1 MLSVA
6 GINTEN
12 EDDEAS
18 ISSSS
23 LVSLSCTPQYWTA
36 NATKYLLEIYREQSA
51 LIDKGKG
58 TKKKRYQEISTS
70 LQKQGYNFTWE
81 QGQGRL
87 KTLITNFKTI
97 KDQSN
102 KSGNERKTCAFYKE
116 LDELYDG
123 NSTFCGPANTRETSM
138 FQRKRKLTDKKEDND
153 KEDEEEKEET
163 KKVEVPTIKK
173 SKRSA
178 SNEMVD
184 FPKDYV
190 KAQKDA
196 KQNEKEERRNM
207 HAEKMDLFRE
217 MVKTFK
223 K

>member
-1 MLSVA
+1 MLFYALLSVA
-6 GINTEN
+6 GINTKN
-12 EDDEAS
+12 EDDEVS
-18 ISSSS
+18 TSSSS
-23 LVSLSCTPQYWTA
+23 LVSLSCTPQYWTE
-36 NATKYLLEIYREQSA
+36 NVTKYVLEIYREQSA
-51 LIDKGKG
+51 LIGKGKG
-58 TKKKRYQEISTS
+58 TKNKMYQEISTS

-81 QGQGRL
+81 QGQGQL

-102 KSGNERKTCAFYKE
+102 KSGNGRKTCAFNKE

-173 SKRSA
+173 CLTEETTDVIGIIHRFSRLVTLLFHKWLHVRL
-178 SNEMVD
+178 NH
-184 FPKDYV
+184 
-190 KAQKDA
+190 KDA
-196 KQNEKEERRNM
+196 CIL
-207 HAEKMDLFRE
+207 AL
-217 MVKTFK
+217 T
-223 K
+223 